1 MPNPWFRLYSEFA
14 DDPKVQMMPEHMQ
27 RRLIMLFCE
36 RCKDEKFRETERAFH
51 WRVTETDLAETKAL
65 FVQKGFID
73 EKWGLLKWDKRQF
86 TVPYL
91 QQERHREKRA
101 AAGLSR
107 RRWINP
113 SVRAFV
119 NSRDKTCV
127 YCDSNS
133 NLTIDHVLPEMKG
146 GDNSVDNL
154 VVACRPCNARKR
166 EFTIEQA
173 QMSYRQGY
181 TPPSK
186 ASQAASKA
194 SQAASK
200 VPASGFTE
208 QAMTDTDSEQIQKQK
223 RKELASSSNE
233 LPAVFELPIL
243 GGKIYG
249 VPETLYRSYQSAYP
263 AISVMDQFNKMHAWL
278 LSNATDQKTLKGM
291 PRFVNRWL
299 AKAQNESRGGNNGTH
314 AIPSKTAR
322 ADANLQANIQR
333 QRANGGEGSGSGRQA
348 GVDAQPTLGGLD
360 ARRMGPAII
369 DIRRRESDVCVQPGG
384 ADAGCVA
391 NGKQSDQDPW

>member
-1 MPNPWFRLYSEFA
+1 MPNPWFRLYSEFE
-14 DDPKVQMMPEHMQ
+14 DDPKVQMLPEAMQ
-27 RRLIMLFCE
+27 RRLIMLFCQK
-36 RCKDEKFRETERAFH
+36 CKGEKRTDAQIAFKLH
-51 WRVTETDLAETKAL
+51 ISLSDLAETKKL
-65 FVQKGFID
+65 FLANGFID
-73 EKWGLLKWDKRQF
+73 AEWNLPNWNRRQF
-86 TVPYL
+86 LSDSSTDRVR
-91 QQERHREKRA
+91 RHRERSPGHKNM
-101 AAGLSR
+101 GLKQDETLH
-107 RRWINP
+107 NV
-113 SVRAFV
+113 SVKQPV
-119 NSRDKTCV
+119 
-127 YCDSNS
+127 
-133 NLTIDHVLPEMKG
+133 
-146 GDNSVDNL
+146 
-154 VVACRPCNARKR
+154 
-166 EFTIEQA
+166 
-173 QMSYRQGY
+173 
-181 TPPSK
+181 TPPD
-186 ASQAASKA
+186 
-194 SQAASK
+194 
-200 VPASGFTE
+200 
-208 QAMTDTDSEQIQKQK
+208 TDTDSEQIQKQK

-291 PRFVNRWL
+291 PRFMNRWL

-348 GVDAQPTLGGLD
+348 RVDAQPTLGGLD

-369 DIRRRESDVCVQPGG
+369 DIRRREPDVCVQPGG
-384 ADAGCVA
+384 ADAGRMA